1 MIVSVSL
8 VAVTGAVAAYQLWR
22 HHVAYWRAAV
32 FTVLGFCLAQT
43 AMAPSID
50 NALHSVTSFFTNLAS

>member
-8 VAVTGAVAAYQLWR
+8 IAITGVLAGYQLWR

-32 FTVLGFCLAQT
+32 FVVFGFCLDQT
-43 AMAPSID
+43 AMAPSIAA
-50 NALHSVTSFFTNLAS
+50 ALHSVTGFFTNLAA

>member
-1 MIVSVSL
+1 M
-8 VAVTGAVAAYQLWR
+8 
-22 HHVAYWRAAV
+22 AYWRAAV